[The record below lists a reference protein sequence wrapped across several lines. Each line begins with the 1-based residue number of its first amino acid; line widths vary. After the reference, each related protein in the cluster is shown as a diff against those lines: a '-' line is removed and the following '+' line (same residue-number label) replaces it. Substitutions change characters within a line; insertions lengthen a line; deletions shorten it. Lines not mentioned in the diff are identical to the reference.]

1 MNSFGLSKW
10 RFPGADM
17 DYLLFLF
24 GMFIPGRAV
33 MIALAQRRTEAHLIG
48 GIPGPMLAH
57 VVYDIPPSAS

>member
-1 MNSFGLSKW
+1 
-10 RFPGADM
+10 M